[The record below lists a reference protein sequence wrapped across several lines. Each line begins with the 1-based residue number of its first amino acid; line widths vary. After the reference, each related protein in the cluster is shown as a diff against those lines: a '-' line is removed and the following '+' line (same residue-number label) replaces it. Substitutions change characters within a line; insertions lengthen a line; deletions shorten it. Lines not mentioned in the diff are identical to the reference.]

1 MKPLVS
7 MRRALEDANL
17 FGSILPGESWASW
30 RILLIAMMGE
40 PLTDAEREV
49 FAQLTG
55 REREP
60 LQRVEE
66 FWGCIGRRGGKTRAI
81 AVLAAYQA
89 SLVDFADVLAPGEK
103 ASLPILSHTVD
114 QAQKCFSYLDGIFS
128 TVPALKKLVV
138 GQTADTITLST
149 RVVIE
154 CRPASF
160 RSIRGGT
167 ACAAVADE
175 IAVWRSDTSSNP
187 DSEVLSALRPCLAT
201 TGGLLACISSPYA
214 RKGELWN
221 AVKRDFGANG
231 DPLIMV
237 AKAASRVMNS
247 TLTQKF
253 VDRQYERDPAS
264 ARAEY
269 GAEFRS
275 DIESFLTIEAIEAC
289 IETGRLE
296 RPYLSNLRYVAFIDP
311 SGGSG
316 QDSMTIAVAHSERRG
331 QLIVGVLDALRE
343 VRPPFSPDAVTEEF
357 LDFLKQFHVTTI
369 TGDRWGSEFVQER
382 YRKAGVK
389 YLVSE
394 KVKSDIY
401 VELLPA
407 INSRRVDLLDNAR
420 LKTQLCSLE
429 RRTARGGRDSIDH
442 PTGNGQ
448 NCHDDI
454 ANACAGALTLALVDK
469 KRVVITPLM
478 LETCKKQGPYRGLGG
493 YRSGKAK
500 VFF

>member
-1 MKPLVS
+1 MKPLIS
-7 MRRALEDANL
+7 MRRALEDPNL
-17 FGSILPGESWASW
+17 FGKVLPGESWASW

-40 PLTDAEREV
+40 ALSEDERQVFTALT
-49 FAQLTG
+49 Q

-60 LQRVEE
+60 QRRVEE

-81 AVLAAYQA
+81 AVLAAYTA
-89 SLVDFADVLAPGEK
+89 ALVDFSDMLAPGEK

-128 TVPALKKLVV
+128 DVPALKKLVV
-138 GQTADTITLST
+138 AQTADTITLST

-167 ACAAVADE
+167 ACAAICDE
-175 IAVWRSDTSSNP
+175 VAVWRSDTTSNP

-221 AVKRDFGANG
+221 TTKRDFGPNG
-231 DPLIMV
+231 DPLILV
-237 AKAASRVMNS
+237 AKAPSRAMNS
-247 TLTQKF
+247 TLSQKF
-253 VDRQYERDPAS
+253 VDRQYERDAAS

-275 DIESFLTIEAIEAC
+275 DIESFVTIEAVEAC
-289 IETGRLE
+289 IETGRFE
-296 RPYLSNLRYVAFIDP
+296 RPFLSGLRYVAFIDP
-311 SGGSG
+311 AGGSG
-316 QDSMTIAVAHSERRG
+316 QDSMTIAIAHAERRG
-331 QLIVGVLDALRE
+331 SLVVGVLDALRE
-343 VRPPFSPDAVTEEF
+343 AKPPFSPDAVTEEF
-357 LDFLKQFHVTTI
+357 LDFLKEYHVHAL

-382 YRKAGVK
+382 WRKAGVK
-389 YLVSE
+389 YVVSE

-401 VELLPA
+401 RELFPA

-420 LKTQLCSLE
+420 LTTQLCSLE
-429 RRTARGGRDSIDH
+429 RRTARGGKDSIDH
-442 PTGNGQ
+442 PRDG
-448 NCHDDI
+448 DDDL
-454 ANACAGALTLALVDK
+454 ANAAAGALTLALVDK
-469 KRVVITPLM
+469 KRVVITPTM
-478 LETCKKQGPYRGLGG
+478 LDA
-493 YRSGKAK
+493 AK
-500 VFF
+500 RLPPGRHSVQPKRCFFN

>member
-7 MRRALEDANL
+7 MRRALEDENL
-17 FGSILPGESWASW
+17 FGKVLAGELWASW
-30 RILLIAMMGE
+30 RVLLIATMGE
-40 PLTDAEREV
+40 PLSEDERAV
-49 FAQLTG
+49 FTALTG

-60 LQRVEE
+60 PRRVEE

-81 AVLAAYQA
+81 AVLAAYIA
-89 SLVDFADVLAPGEK
+89 SLVDFGDVLAPGEK
-103 ASLPILSHTVD
+103 ATLPILSHTVD

-128 TVPALKKLVV
+128 TVPALRKLVV
-138 GQTADTITLST
+138 GQTSDTISLST

-167 ACAAVADE
+167 ACAAICDE
-175 IAVWRSDTSSNP
+175 VAVWRSDTTSNP

-214 RKGELWN
+214 RKGELWTT
-221 AVKRDFGANG
+221 VKRDFGPNG
-231 DPLIMV
+231 DPLILV
-237 AKAASRVMNS
+237 AKAASRTMNS

-275 DIESFLTIEAIEAC
+275 DIELFVTIEAVEAC
-289 IETGRLE
+289 IEAGRVE

-316 QDSMTIAVAHSERRG
+316 QDSMTIAIAHAERRG
-331 QLIVGVLDALRE
+331 QLLVGVLDAVRE
-343 VRPPFSPDAVTEEF
+343 ARPPFSPDSVTEEF
-357 LDFLKQFHVTTI
+357 LDFLKEYHVHMV

-389 YLVSE
+389 YVVSD

-407 INSRRVDLLDNAR
+407 INSRRVDLLDLPR

-429 RRTARGGRDSIDH
+429 RRTARGGKDFD
-442 PTGNGQ
+442 
-448 NCHDDI
+448 
-454 ANACAGALTLALVDK
+454 
-469 KRVVITPLM
+469 
-478 LETCKKQGPYRGLGG
+478 
-493 YRSGKAK
+493 RSSDRQRPELPR
-500 VFF
+500 